1 MRRRI
6 FDSAHTGG
14 GDTAREEHTVTET
27 QAAPAPAS
35 RPDRGPGG
43 GVSALW
49 MWLPALLRALQRRTR
64 ETVSEM
70 RKVLWPSRREMTT
83 YTVVVMVFVVIMV
96 TVVAL
101 LDLGLAKLVIVVF
114 G

>member
-1 MRRRI
+1 M
-6 FDSAHTGG
+6 
-14 GDTAREEHTVTET
+14 TET

-35 RPDRGPGG
+35 RPDRDDRRGG
-43 GVSALW
+43 LSLLW
-49 MWLPALLRALQRRTR
+49 RWLPMLLLALQRRTR

-83 YTVVVMVFVVIMV
+83 YTVVVLVFVVVMV

-101 LDLGLAKLVIVVF
+101 LDLGLAKLVIAVF

>member
-1 MRRRI
+1 MT
-6 FDSAHTGG
+6 D
-14 GDTAREEHTVTET
+14 T

-35 RPDRGPGG
+35 RPGRETGG
-43 GVSALW
+43 GSGALW
-49 MWLPALLRALQRRTR
+49 QWLPYLLRSLQRRTR

-83 YTVVVMVFVVIMV
+83 YTIVVMVFVVIMV
-96 TVVAL
+96 TIVAL
-101 LDLGLAKLVIVVF
+101 LDLGLAKLVIAVF

>member
-1 MRRRI
+1 
-6 FDSAHTGG
+6 
-14 GDTAREEHTVTET
+14 VTET

-35 RPDRGPGG
+35 RPDRDDRRRRGG
-43 GVSALW
+43 LSLLW
-49 MWLPALLRALQRRTR
+49 RWLPMLLLALQRRTR

-83 YTVVVMVFVVIMV
+83 YTIVVLVFVVVMVA
-96 TVVAL
+96 VVAL
-101 LDLGLAKLVIVVF
+101 LDLGLAKLVIAVF

>member
-1 MRRRI
+1 
-6 FDSAHTGG
+6 
-14 GDTAREEHTVTET
+14 VTET

-35 RPDRGPGG
+35 RPGRDDGNGG
-43 GVSALW
+43 LSLLW
-49 MWLPALLRALQRRTR
+49 RWLPMLLLGLRRRFR

-70 RKVLWPSRREMTT
+70 RKVLWPSRRELTT
-83 YTVVVMVFVVIMV
+83 YTVVVLVFVVIMV

-101 LDLGLAKLVIVVF
+101 LDLGLAKLVLAVF